1 MGKRKKGRPAP
12 PPVDRPEALVGAQ
25 GEAPEIEPAP
35 ETPTD
40 PVPESTSEKPTE
52 KPTEPAIEPALESP
66 AVASAPV
73 LDSEAGESRSSD
85 APPPEAPSPQTTPET
100 TPETTG
106 SGAPENGTS
115 RVPVEG
121 QAAWTRLLKMSR
133 PRATRANLLAALLA
147 VLLGAGIAAQV
158 QLTNQRG
165 LDELSQTDLV
175 RVLDDISLR
184 SSRLDQQVRE
194 LESTRD
200 RLKNGTGTAAEALE
214 QAQKRVDT
222 LGILAGTLAAKGPGI
237 TLRIT
242 DPTNAVTGPIVLDII
257 QELRDAGAESIDV
270 GGVRVVA
277 SSFVGDRGGEILVDG
292 VQVTR
297 PLVIKVIGDSKTL
310 SSAMTIPGGI
320 VESVRQKGA
329 EASVTESSL
338 VEITS
343 LHRPTEMTHA
353 KPVE

>member
-1 MGKRKKGRPAP
+1 MGKRKKGRPGRP
-12 PPVDRPEALVGAQ
+12 PAVEEDTTVTPVDAAGSPAEHDETSA
-25 GEAPEIEPAP
+25 PAP
-35 ETPTD
+35 IFG
-40 PVPESTSEKPTE
+40 TSVDDGAEVDFT
-52 KPTEPAIEPALESP
+52 S
-66 AVASAPV
+66 V
-73 LDSEAGESRSSD
+73 EARG
-85 APPPEAPSPQTTPET
+85 T
-100 TPETTG
+100 
-106 SGAPENGTS
+106 GTS

-121 QAAWTRLLKMSR
+121 RAAWKRLLRMSW
-133 PRATRANLLAALLA
+133 PRATRANALGALLA

-158 QLTNQRG
+158 QLTSQRG

-237 TLRIT
+237 TMRIS

-277 SSFVGDRGGEILVDG
+277 SSFVGERNGQILVDG
-292 VQVTR
+292 TPVPR

-329 EASVTESSL
+329 EAAVTESSL
-338 VEITS
+338 IEITS
-343 LHRPTEMTHA
+343 LHQPTKMTHA

>member
-1 MGKRKKGRPAP
+1 MGKRKKDRLPGQATGAAGEPVDVDEAAPAP
-12 PPVDRPEALVGAQ
+12 DDVPATPLPSEAKASDDTEDAEHTEASELTGLTEVATPPAPVFGTGLDDGADEDFTSPEAREL
-25 GEAPEIEPAP
+25 
-35 ETPTD
+35 
-40 PVPESTSEKPTE
+40 
-52 KPTEPAIEPALESP
+52 
-66 AVASAPV
+66 
-73 LDSEAGESRSSD
+73 
-85 APPPEAPSPQTTPET
+85 
-100 TPETTG
+100 
-106 SGAPENGTS
+106 GTS
-115 RVPVEG
+115 QAPVEG
-121 QAAWTRLLKMSR
+121 KDAWSRLFKMSR

-194 LESTRD
+194 LETTRD
-200 RLKNGTGTAAEALE
+200 RLKSGTGTAGEALD

-222 LGILAGTLAAKGPGI
+222 LGILAGTVATKGPGI

-242 DPTNAVTGPIVLDII
+242 DPSRQLTGPIILDLI

-277 SSFVGDRGGEILVDG
+277 SSFIGDRDGELLVDG
-292 VQVTR
+292 VTVE
-297 PLVIKVIGDSKTL
+297 PPILIKVIGDSKTL

-329 EASVTESSL
+329 NATITESSL
-338 VEITS
+338 VEITA
-343 LHRPTEMTHA
+343 LHRPAEMTHA

>member
-1 MGKRKKGRPAP
+1 MAKRKKGRPGP
-12 PPVDRPEALVGAQ
+12 P
-25 GEAPEIEPAP
+25 
-35 ETPTD
+35 
-40 PVPESTSEKPTE
+40 
-52 KPTEPAIEPALESP
+52 PAIEEDAPDL
-66 AVASAPV
+66 AVDAYAQGSDETSAAVPV
-73 LDSEAGESRSSD
+73 FGTSVDDGAEVDFTSSEARG
-85 APPPEAPSPQTTPET
+85 T
-100 TPETTG
+100 
-106 SGAPENGTS
+106 GTS

-121 QAAWTRLLKMSR
+121 RAAWKRLLRMSW
-133 PRATRANLLAALLA
+133 PRATRANALGALLA
-147 VLLGAGIAAQV
+147 LLLGAGIAAQV

-200 RLKNGTGTAAEALE
+200 RLKNGTGTEAEALQ

-237 TLRIT
+237 TMRIT

-277 SSFVGDRGGEILVDG
+277 SSFVGDHNGQIQIDG
-292 VQVTR
+292 TTVPR

-329 EASVTESSL
+329 EAAVTESSL
-338 VEITS
+338 IEITS
-343 LHRPTEMTHA
+343 LHQPTKMTHA

>member
-1 MGKRKKGRPAP
+1 MGKRKKA
-12 PPVDRPEALVGAQ
+12 RPER
-25 GEAPEIEPAP
+25 P
-35 ETPTD
+35 
-40 PVPESTSEKPTE
+40 
-52 KPTEPAIEPALESP
+52 P
-66 AVASAPV
+66 AVEADTTDTAVDADGSPEHDEASAPAPIFGTS
-73 LDSEAGESRSSD
+73 LDDGAEVDFTSAEAHG
-85 APPPEAPSPQTTPET
+85 T
-100 TPETTG
+100 
-106 SGAPENGTS
+106 GTS

-121 QAAWTRLLKMSR
+121 RAAWKRLLRMSW
-133 PRATRANLLAALLA
+133 PRATRANALGALLA

-158 QLTNQRG
+158 QLTSQRG

-237 TLRIT
+237 TMRIT

-277 SSFVGDRGGEILVDG
+277 SSFVGERNGQILIDG
-292 VQVTR
+292 TEVTR

-329 EASVTESSL
+329 EAAVTESSL
-338 VEITS
+338 IEITS
-343 LHRPTEMTHA
+343 LHQPTKMTHA